1 MPGVELAWSVIE
13 RAEIHKQLTSSL
25 AQMNIEGESGKQ
37 DKANYILFHVLEHI
51 HGRETDNKH
60 KRRVEY
66 RRRESRD

>member
-1 MPGVELAWSVIE
+1 MALGVLE

-37 DKANYILFHVLEHI
+37 DKANDILFHVLEHI

-60 KRRVEY
+60 KRRVRY
-66 RRRESRD
+66 RRRESSD